1 MSNNKTCKYEVG
13 DRVAIKQDLIVGHT
27 YDGGCTFVEGM
38 AKLRGRTVFITD
50 IWFDYRGFARI
61 EISARYGKGFY
72 WSESMFTLVE
82 KKDDINKD
90 SVNYDNLGNK
100 TGCKRG
106 EEESMNCKELLAT
119 ILQSTK
125 DGLDSAISEKEEI
138 NKKIAELMIE
148 KNRLDKYI
156 NELASICDR
165 IEAGLDKME
174 NIQE

>member
-38 AKLRGRTVFITD
+38 AKFRGKTVFITD

-90 SVNYDNLGNK
+90 NINYDNLGNK
-100 TGCKRG
+100 AGYKKG
-106 EEESMNCKELLAT
+106 EGESMNCKELLAT

-148 KNRLDKYI
+148 KNRLNKYI
-156 NELASICDR
+156 SELTSICDR